1 MNPNLK
7 AVRHSSAE
15 VRVSAEVTGF
25 PDVKQSGTITIAP
38 DHLSLRYSYRD
49 GRWVCNTATLS
60 GSRVLKADKDG
71 NRRVSNTGM
80 SHKREWHTWGS
91 ADMAE
96 KDAPG
101 SWGPTPDELRTLV
114 NDLRPTGTLGLPQD

>member
-49 GRWVCNTATLS
+49 GRWVCNAATLS

-71 NRRVSNTGM
+71 NRRVSNTGL
-80 SHKREWHTWGS
+80 SHKREWHTYLNQDVSELDGDSMWGRI
-91 ADMAE
+91 
-96 KDAPG
+96 
-101 SWGPTPDELRTLV
+101 PDELRTLV
-114 NDLRPTGTLGLPQD
+114 NDLRPTGTIGMPQD